1 VNRPP
6 INTIQL
12 PDDAEMR
19 MQRQF
24 VAGFEFLYGQPFGQP
39 MVLRKNISLTTAF
52 TTVRHGLG
60 RPMQGY
66 LVVRSSGPAM
76 FSDADATT
84 DTNNNVQIKA
94 SGATT
99 ASLLFF

>member
-1 VNRPP
+1 
-6 INTIQL
+6 
-12 PDDAEMR
+12 MR

-39 MVLRKNISLTTAF
+39 MTARKGVPLTTSF

-84 DTNNNVQIKA
+84 DTNNNVQLKA
-94 SGATT
+94 SAATT
-99 ASLLFF
+99 VNLLFF